1 MKFTYCPHCG
11 TKAIWKE
18 IGDEGRMAYCPSCQ
32 VPLWDLFPTAII
44 CAVVNEQREV
54 ALLRQDYVSTTSHVC
69 VAGMMK
75 LGESAEDTAAREV
88 EEELGLPVEELHY
101 VRSYP
106 YPQKE
111 MLMLGFWAKV
121 TKADFHTSQE
131 VDDVEWVP
139 FSQALDKLRGG
150 SVAWRLV
157 KETIEILSRE
167 KSPTL

>member
-1 MKFTYCPHCG
+1 MSSGRLRCCG
-11 TKAIWKE
+11 
-18 IGDEGRMAYCPSCQ
+18 R
-32 VPLWDLFPTAII
+32 
-44 CAVVNEQREV
+44 
-54 ALLRQDYVSTTSHVC
+54 TTSPP
-69 VAGMMK
+69 
-75 LGESAEDTAAREV
+75 AAREV

-139 FSQALDKLRGG
+139 FSLALDKLRGG

-157 KETIEILSRE
+157 KETIAFLGRE
-167 KSPTL
+167 ESPTL